1 LAKEH
6 QTLISLIRRKFVSK
20 LEYENVGKQFLTT
33 RGETVVAVKDFSLT
47 VEAGEFI
54 CLLGKSGCGK
64 TTVLRMTA
72 GLDSST
78 SGVITLNGKRISD
91 PNPKV
96 GVVFQEDRLFP
107 WRTIQK
113 NVEFGLE
120 LAGLNRQGRREKAL
134 HYLDLVGLSGFAHA
148 HPYELSGGMKQRAA
162 IARALVNEPEIL
174 LMDEPFGALDAQTRL
189 QMQEELMR
197 ICAKEQRTVVFV
209 THAVDEAVFLADRVV
224 VLTPSPGRIEEIIK
238 VDVPRPRDRT
248 APGVI
253 RYTQR
258 IMAHF

>member
-248 APGVI
+248 APGV
-253 RYTQR
+253 RCRQEVGGN
-258 IMAHF
+258 

>member
-1 LAKEH
+1 
-6 QTLISLIRRKFVSK
+6 VSK
-20 LEYENVGKQFLTT
+20 LEYENVSKQFLTT
-33 RGETVVAVKDFSLT
+33 RGETVVALKDFSLR

-78 SGVITLNGKRISD
+78 SGSIALNGKEIGN

-96 GVVFQEDRLFP
+96 GIVFQEDRLFP

-120 LAGLNRQGRREKAL
+120 LAGLSRRTRTERAL
-134 HYLDLVGLSGFAHA
+134 HYLDLVSLSEFADA
-148 HPYELSGGMKQRAA
+148 HPHELSGGMKQRAA

-174 LMDEPFGALDAQTRL
+174 LMDEPFGALDAQTRM

-209 THAVDEAVFLADRVV
+209 THGVDEAVFLADRVV
-224 VLTPSPGRIEEIIK
+224 VLTPSPGRIEEIVEI
-238 VDVPRPRDRT
+238 DIPRPRDRT
-248 APGVI
+248 ASEVI
-253 RYTQR
+253 QYTRR